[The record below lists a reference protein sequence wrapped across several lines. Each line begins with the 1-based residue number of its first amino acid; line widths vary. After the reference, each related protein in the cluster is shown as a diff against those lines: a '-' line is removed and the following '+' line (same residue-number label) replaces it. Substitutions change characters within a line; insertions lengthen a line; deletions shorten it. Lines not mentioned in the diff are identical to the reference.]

1 MKKYCNF
8 DDVDARYFA
17 NIFWYNDKIRHFS
30 LADNEKITAFGIKTL
45 LNIKEYNKVLQ
56 ELLVYLPG
64 QYENPMDFHYTENA
78 TDKIEIKIS
87 SSKEINIFDKEA
99 INAYLKKLQEENLDY
114 TIENKN
120 LRVNTTRSAL
130 EEKKYKDA
138 GILFRL
144 ITESYNEII
153 GRGNLDKVLMLFG
166 LEEMG
171 KTVIG
176 CQLSDSTNAEKFTV
190 TELNKL
196 KPVDSEHNKKIRHS
210 QIIDNNPNNQSN
222 QNNPVN
228 PDNTNKEDDYKRVNN
243 FLNKDLGINIM
254 ECSGIH
260 GGAIDQ
266 VQEILDLYAYWQ
278 IIKLAAK
285 IKFGI
290 IIIDNNWKPI
300 ITNTIKKFIKFF
312 KNETNELTKEVQ
324 ENLKDALFYIV
335 NFATECGTEERK
347 NNKITGI
354 KKYLEDLIKSSKDAE
369 KLVISQLIKS
379 VHLFKKANFEEVF
392 SESLNLK
399 DLLKTDKWWGLKE
412 VYISPISYKENIIE
426 LPEVLAK
433 MIKYNIEVVG
443 KIIIK
448 FFEANKEFI
457 EDPIYSFF
465 SLNLQQE
472 LASEMFSKHY
482 DLLERYLPRKIL
494 PEAISPIEVVNK
506 KTFSALQ
513 EIKEL
518 KDVYTNN
525 IDEHFK
531 MIPAFLEIIRKF
543 YNIKGTAT
551 DEKQDLFQEK
561 LGNYV
566 CFIKQQLE
574 ALSFCKKLFPH
585 SATFEPLKKAVD
597 IAGKILIEEDLLSKA
612 IIDIKLEPYKATN
625 NTGNNQQQFDYY
637 KEVLSWLN
645 DFSAGKFS
653 KIEQYSA
660 NFTANEMKAKSHYFL
675 GMLYENN
682 ISLVGSIKVDDKYLG
697 ISYKNNNWLAANE
710 KKLYSL
716 LAVRE
721 YIEALKIELKEYCEN
736 TKAEK
741 DYSFMYGSGECK
753 TTFSVIC
760 SKIGNL
766 LLNLGK
772 SYDSTNQSEHSIPL
786 ILRAMKYFMISVN
799 LRYIE
804 ACDTILTGIF
814 DKQPRDIKDN
824 LQKQL
829 CKSLGKYLLKLGLF
843 RKAEYK
849 FQEAQGL
856 TNDSKEQIE
865 LEVKINEIR
874 GMGSNLSFLKAK
886 REKGE
891 FEDLSIFKE
900 KALGKL
906 VKTKKLLNNITKIPQ
921 ETQYKDLYDEID
933 PPQPQAV
940 IQPEPQ
946 PQQSQ
951 APVPSAPNPPVN
963 ENVPPLNPNE
973 VGALGENNEIQS
985 NIA

>member
-1 MKKYCNF
+1 M
-8 DDVDARYFA
+8 
-17 NIFWYNDKIRHFS
+17 
-30 LADNEKITAFGIKTL
+30 
-45 LNIKEYNKVLQ
+45 
-56 ELLVYLPG
+56 
-64 QYENPMDFHYTENA
+64 
-78 TDKIEIKIS
+78 
-87 SSKEINIFDKEA
+87 IN
-99 INAYLKKLQEENLDY
+99 
-114 TIENKN
+114 
-120 LRVNTTRSAL
+120 
-130 EEKKYKDA
+130 
-138 GILFRL
+138 
-144 ITESYNEII
+144 
-153 GRGNLDKVLMLFG
+153 
-166 LEEMG
+166 
-171 KTVIG
+171 
-176 CQLSDSTNAEKFTV
+176 
-190 TELNKL
+190 
-196 KPVDSEHNKKIRHS
+196 
-210 QIIDNNPNNQSN
+210 
-222 QNNPVN
+222 
-228 PDNTNKEDDYKRVNN
+228 
-243 FLNKDLGINIM
+243 
-254 ECSGIH
+254 
-260 GGAIDQ
+260 
-266 VQEILDLYAYWQ
+266 
-278 IIKLAAK
+278 
-285 IKFGI
+285 
-290 IIIDNNWKPI
+290 
-300 ITNTIKKFIKFF
+300 
-312 KNETNELTKEVQ
+312 
-324 ENLKDALFYIV
+324 
-335 NFATECGTEERK
+335 
-347 NNKITGI
+347 
-354 KKYLEDLIKSSKDAE
+354 
-369 KLVISQLIKS
+369 
-379 VHLFKKANFEEVF
+379 
-392 SESLNLK
+392 
-399 DLLKTDKWWGLKE
+399 
-412 VYISPISYKENIIE
+412 
-426 LPEVLAK
+426 
-433 MIKYNIEVVG
+433 YNIGVVG

-448 FFEANKEFI
+448 FFKANKEFI
-457 EDPIYSFF
+457 ENPIYSFF
-465 SLNLQQE
+465 RLNLQQE

-482 DLLERYLPRKIL
+482 DLLKSYLPKTIL

-525 IDEHFK
+525 INEHFK
-531 MIPAFLEIIRKF
+531 MISAFLEIIRKF
-543 YNIKGTAT
+543 YNVKGTT
-551 DEKQDLFQEK
+551 NEEQNLFQEK

-566 CFIKQQLE
+566 YFIKQQLE

-585 SATFEPLKKAVD
+585 SAIFEPLKKVVD

-625 NTGNNQQQFDYY
+625 STENNQQQFDYY
-637 KEVLSWLN
+637 EEVLSWLN

-653 KIEQYSA
+653 KTEQYSA

-682 ISLVGSIKVDDKYLG
+682 IGLAGSIKVDDKYLG

-786 ILRAMKYFMISVN
+786 ILEAIKYFMISVN
-799 LRYIE
+799 VRYIE
-804 ACDTILTGIF
+804 ECDKILTGIF
-814 DKQPRDIKDN
+814 NKQPRDIKDDF
-824 LQKQL
+824 QKQL
-829 CKSLGKYLLKLGLF
+829 CKFLGEYLLKLGLF

-900 KALGKL
+900 KTLGKL
-906 VKTKKLLNNITKIPQ
+906 FLVGTKKLLNNTTKIPQ

-951 APVPSAPNPPVN
+951 APEPSAPNPPGN

-973 VGALGENNEIQS
+973 VVALGDNNEIQS
-985 NIA
+985 HIA